1 MKQWIGARA
10 FERCNVNLEAQAT
23 LVLSRWIASRVKRL
37 KHNLNV
43 EHGERRV
50 RCPESVKS
58 N

>member
-1 MKQWIGARA
+1 MKQWIGARV

-23 LVLSRWIASRVKRL
+23 LVLSRWIAPRVKRL

-50 RCPESVKS
+50 KCPESVKS